1 MFWPTCWHLQRLL
14 AAVLLLVWSVA
25 HCRLFC
31 QRLHSHLLQLVDA
44 VSTQAPAGCVAAA
57 VSGEVSQAKRLK
69 TLTGGPA
76 QRQVGMVGPMHN
88 GGMHGVQHSSELCL
102 AWHQWL
108 VILHTT
114 VSVLL
119 LTVFSASSAT
129 VAECAC

>member
-1 MFWPTCWHLQRLL
+1 MQRLL
-14 AAVLLLVWSVA
+14 AAVLLPVWSVA

-88 GGMHGVQHSSELCL
+88 GGMHGVQHSSE
-102 AWHQWL
+102 
-108 VILHTT
+108 V
-114 VSVLL
+114 VSCR
-119 LTVFSASSAT
+119 AS
-129 VAECAC
+129 VAGNIAYNSICAAFDCFQRQQRHGS